1 MTQDRDGTSIEEKV
15 AELEATVG
23 GLTDEL
29 VDAKERIKELEVEAG
44 LREEKSADL
53 DEDMTVEELF
63 EAADDDP
70 IAEETE
76 ESEES
81 AAGDQEVVGD
91 DIIVG

>member
-1 MTQDRDGTSIEEKV
+1 MSQDRDGTSLEEKV

-29 VDAKERIKELEVEAG
+29 VDAKERIKELEIEAG
-44 LREEKSADL
+44 LRAGESADV

-76 ESEES
+76 GSEES
-81 AAGDQEVVGD
+81 TGDQEVIGD